1 MPGIG
6 PVTSRTS
13 SILATDNLLR
23 SLQQTQLDLL
33 TAQNQIA
40 SGRIAAAPSDAPGK
54 VSSILFLQQKLQA
67 RDQWM
72 LNLEQN
78 LSSLN
83 SVDAALGSATDIL
96 LEAESIALSQIGVGS
111 DQQTRQ
117 VQADIVQ
124 AQIAALISIGNQQ
137 FNDLSLFGGNNGP
150 GAGGRVF
157 DEFLGGIRYT
167 GTGQDLLSDVG
178 TLLPQPI
185 NSNGLDAFGA
195 MSSRVRSAVD
205 LDRQVSPRTRLVH
218 VNGAR
223 GSGVVKG
230 SVTLTVDATQAT
242 VDLSTIDT
250 LGDVVTRI
258 NDAITSLNPEAGAL
272 VLTGEGFALSA
283 AEGTTITISD
293 IGAGQTAADLG
304 MDLSVTAS
312 SVAGLEVNP
321 GLTQTT
327 LLADLGVAVDFS
339 SGIQIVQGEQ
349 TKVAD
354 FSNAITIQDLIN
366 AVDSLQLGVRL
377 QINEPGTG
385 LDLISEV
392 SGLALSVG
400 ENGGTTAQD
409 LGLLTLGF
417 DTELSSFRFGLGVEP
432 VEGAD
437 DVQFTM
443 TNGITFGVD
452 VSGLVTVGDLVA
464 AMYSAAGAVDLTA
477 GVDFVIGVASI
488 GNGLVF
494 TDNTT
499 GAGTFIIEDA
509 TLSQVATQLGI
520 AGNAGTSNTIT
531 SANTSQVKVD
541 GVFSHL
547 MDLRNSLAANDELGI
562 TIAGGKVDRSVDRVV
577 QARASV
583 GIEAAQ
589 IQQQR
594 ERSADLEISEKTM
607 LSKLQDTDLTEVITR
622 FSQLQTQLAASLQVG
637 SQNLRLSL
645 LDFLR

>member
-33 TAQNQIA
+33 TVQNQIA

-96 LEAESIALSQIGVGS
+96 FEAKSIALSQIGVGS

-124 AQIAALISIGNQQ
+124 SQIEALISIGNQQ

-195 MSSRVRSAVD
+195 LSSRVRSAVD
-205 LDRQVSPRTRLVH
+205 LDRQVSLRTRLVH

-230 SVTLTVDATQAT
+230 SVTLTVDTTQAT
-242 VDLSTIDT
+242 VDLGTIDT
-250 LGDVVTRI
+250 LGDVVTRV

-304 MDLSVTAS
+304 IDLSVTAS
-312 SVAGLEVNP
+312 SIAGLEVNP
-321 GLTQTT
+321 HLTQTT

-339 SGIQIVQGEQ
+339 SGIQIVQGKH

-377 QINEPGTG
+377 QINETGTG

-432 VEGAD
+432 VEDAD
-437 DVQFTM
+437 DVQFAM
-443 TNGITFGVD
+443 TNGLAFGVD

-464 AMYSAAGAVDLTA
+464 AMYSAAGAAGLTA
-477 GVDFVIGVASI
+477 GVDLVIGVASI

-499 GAGTFIIEDA
+499 GIGTFIIEDA

-520 AGNAGTSNTIT
+520 AGNAGAGNTIT

-547 MDLRNSLAANDELGI
+547 IDLRNSLAANDDLGI
-562 TIAGGKVDRSVDRVV
+562 TIAGGKVDRSVDQVV

-622 FSQLQTQLAASLQVG
+622 FVQLQTQLAASLQVG

>member
-242 VDLSTIDT
+242 VDLGTIDT

-377 QINEPGTG
+377 QINETDTG

-477 GVDFVIGVASI
+477 GVDFVIGVVSI

>member
-242 VDLSTIDT
+242 VDLGTIDT

-377 QINEPGTG
+377 QINETGTG

-477 GVDFVIGVASI
+477 GVDFVIGVVSI